1 MPADNSA
8 AYIALDGDG
17 AADRIFAGARRRTRQ
32 PGSRDRR
39 VIWLLGKTRQQVGL
53 AVGRFRPGDTSARS
67 GLQSPDFA
75 APGTLGLA
83 FKVPKRI
90 RIEKILCLTTGAC
103 EQHGYLL
110 VVPLDTLLL
119 FKPAQLF
126 RTQPSQFAQDVLVI
140 RAHRFQRP
148 LETRRSSGH
157 FVGWALVHQVAV
169 GRVIQPLDGTAL
181 LPVRL
186 VGNFFGVPDRLV
198 VDVGL
203 VQQCGNL
210 LLGLIGHPLFQP
222 GIDFNLALGLYA
234 RVMLSILLRRRA
246 ISNDLT
252 QLGEVLVFVS
262 ADQDVALLLLL
273 GVLRLWIGGFA
284 TLDDPVDAQLGIP
297 VAPALAD
304 NAVPAVQRQRILDL
318 ARDPVHLRVFGERSL
333 TRDFVAPV
341 QRGQNLYRTH
351 HAAPVIG
358 QPDGVLGRSSAHE
371 FWLAGH
377 AEVTA
382 LSLAK
387 DVIGGAHAPWPP
399 AAEAAQPAIHQPGVD
414 LAQLSVADPPALESA
429 GAIVLHHHIRF
440 GGQFLYDRLT
450 LGAVEVT

>member
-17 AADRIFAGARRRTRQ
+17 AADRILAGGRRRTRQ

-53 AVGRFRPGDTSARS
+53 AVGRFRPSNTSTRS

-157 FVGWALVHQVAV
+157 HVGWALVHQIAE
-169 GRVIQPLDGTAL
+169 GLVIQPLDGAAL
-181 LPVRL
+181 LPVRM

-203 VQQCGNL
+203 VQQFGNL
-210 LLGLIGHPLFQP
+210 LLGLIGRPLFQQ
-222 GIDFNLALGLYA
+222 IVDFNLALGLYP
-234 RVMLSILLRRRA
+234 RVMLGILLRRLA
-246 ISNDLT
+246 ITNGLT
-252 QLGEVLVFVS
+252 QADKVLIVIS

-273 GVLRLWIGGFA
+273 GVLGLRIGGLA
-284 TLDDPVDAQLGIP
+284 ALDDAVDTQLGIP

-304 NAVPAVQRQRILDL
+304 NAVPAIEGQGVLEL
-318 ARDPVHLRVFGERSL
+318 ARDPMHLRVLGEGAL
-333 TRDFVAPV
+333 AGHFVPPV

-351 HAAPVIG
+351 HPAPVIG
-358 QPDGVLGRSSAHE
+358 QPDGVLGRRTAHE
-371 FWLAGH
+371 FRLAGH

-382 LSLAK
+382 LRLTK
-387 DVIGGAHAPWPP
+387 NVGGGAHAPRPP

-414 LAQLSVADPPALESA
+414 LAQLSVTDPPALESA

>member
-1 MPADNSA
+1 MPADDPA
-8 AYIALDGDG
+8 AYIARDRDG
-17 AADRIFAGARRRTRQ
+17 AADRILAGARCRTRQ

-53 AVGRFRPGDTSARS
+53 AVGRFRPGDASARS

-148 LETRRSSGH
+148 LETRWSSGH

-169 GRVIQPLDGTAL
+169 GRVVQPLHGAAL

-210 LLGLIGHPLFQP
+210 LLGLIGRPLFQQ

-252 QLGEVLVFVS
+252 QPGEVLVVVS
-262 ADQDVALLLLL
+262 ADQDVAFLLLL
-273 GVLRLWIGGFA
+273 GVLGLRIGGFA
-284 TLDDPVDAQLGIP
+284 TLDDAVDTQLGIP

-304 NAVPAVQRQRILDL
+304 NAVLTIQRQGVLEL
-318 ARDPVHLRVFGERSL
+318 ARDPVHLRVLGERAL
-333 TRDFVAPV
+333 AGHFVPPI
-341 QRGQNLYRTH
+341 QRGQNLYRAH
-351 HAAPVIG
+351 HPAPVIG
-358 QPDGVLGRSSAHE
+358 QPDGVFGRRAAHE
-371 FWLAGH
+371 FRLAGH

-382 LSLAK
+382 LRLAK
-387 DVIGGAHAPWPP
+387 NVVGGAHAPRPP
-399 AAEAAQPAIHQPGVD
+399 AAEATQPAIHQPGVD
-414 LAQLSVADPPALESA
+414 LTQLSVTDSPALESA

>member
-1 MPADNSA
+1 MPADDPA
-8 AYIALDGDG
+8 AYIARDRDG
-17 AADRIFAGARRRTRQ
+17 AADRILAGARCRTRQ

-53 AVGRFRPGDTSARS
+53 AVGRLRPGEKTAGGGPRW
-67 GLQSPDFA
+67 QVFA
-75 APGTLGLA
+75 APAPLGLA

-148 LETRRSSGH
+148 LETRWSSGH
-157 FVGWALVHQVAV
+157 FVGWTLVHQITE
-169 GRVIQPLDGTAL
+169 GLVIQPLDGAAL

-210 LLGLIGHPLFQP
+210 LLGLIGRPLFQP
-222 GIDFNLALGLYA
+222 IVDFNLALGLYA
-234 RVMLSILLRRRA
+234 RVMLGILLRRLA
-246 ISNDLT
+246 ITNGLT
-252 QLGEVLVFVS
+252 QAGKVLIVIS

-273 GVLRLWIGGFA
+273 GVLGLRIGGFA
-284 TLDDPVDAQLGIP
+284 TLDDAVDTQLGIP

-304 NAVPAVQRQRILDL
+304 NAVPAIQ
-318 ARDPVHLRVFGERSL
+318 
-333 TRDFVAPV
+333 
-341 QRGQNLYRTH
+341 GQ
-351 HAAPVIG
+351 
-358 QPDGVLGRSSAHE
+358 GV
-371 FWLAGH
+371 
-377 AEVTA
+377 
-382 LSLAK
+382 
-387 DVIGGAHAPWPP
+387 
-399 AAEAAQPAIHQPGVD
+399 
-414 LAQLSVADPPALESA
+414 
-429 GAIVLHHHIRF
+429 
-440 GGQFLYDRLT
+440 
-450 LGAVEVT
+450 

>member
-17 AADRIFAGARRRTRQ
+17 AADRILAGARRRTRQ
-32 PGSRDRR
+32 PGSGDRR

-53 AVGRFRPGDTSARS
+53 AVGRFRPSDTGAGS

-75 APGTLGLA
+75 ATGTLGLA

-157 FVGWALVHQVAV
+157 HVGWALVHQIAE
-169 GRVIQPLDGTAL
+169 GLVIQPLDGAAL

-203 VQQCGNL
+203 VQQFGNL
-210 LLGLIGHPLFQP
+210 LLGLIGRPLFQQ
-222 GIDFNLALGLYA
+222 IVDFNLALGFYP
-234 RVMLSILLRRRA
+234 RVMLGILLRRLA
-246 ISNDLT
+246 ITNGLTQSGEKPIVINDHDSVGYLHRFGGLRFRVGGLAAPCDAVDT
-252 QLGEVLVFVS
+252 QLGVP
-262 ADQDVALLLLL
+262 
-273 GVLRLWIGGFA
+273 GG
-284 TLDDPVDAQLGIP
+284 
-297 VAPALAD
+297 PALAD
-304 NAVPAVQRQRILDL
+304 KDL
-318 ARDPVHLRVFGERSL
+318 A
-333 TRDFVAPV
+333 
-341 QRGQNLYRTH
+341 
-351 HAAPVIG
+351 
-358 QPDGVLGRSSAHE
+358 GRQ
-371 FWLAGH
+371 GP
-377 AEVTA
+377 
-382 LSLAK
+382 
-387 DVIGGAHAPWPP
+387 GG
-399 AAEAAQPAIHQPGVD
+399 
-414 LAQLSVADPPALESA
+414 
-429 GAIVLHHHIRF
+429 R
-440 GGQFLYDRLT
+440 
-450 LGAVEVT
+450 